1 MKVPISWLREYLDF
15 TCPIDELAE
24 KLTMAGLE
32 VEEISKVDDD
42 TVFDVK
48 VTPNRGDWLSMIG
61 VAREAAP
68 LVDSKLR
75 MPEPK
80 ANGSGPDSSE
90 SIRIDIENPDLCG
103 RYVGLVVRNV
113 KVGPSPDWMCKR
125 LLAAGMR
132 PINNIVDITNY
143 VMLEVGQPLHAFDL
157 SLLRGSQIIVR
168 TAKPGEAIISL
179 DSTPRNLDSDM
190 LVIADGERPVA
201 IAGVMGGLDSEI
213 SEQTE
218 DILIESANFIGTSIR
233 RTSKRLGL
241 VTESSYRFERGVD
254 PSISAIAALR
264 AAELVRELAGGE
276 VANKIIDVHPRPVEP
291 RIVETRPGRVN
302 AVLGTDLDANE
313 MACYLNGLEIE
324 TSIENGILVSKVPTF
339 RQDITREIDI
349 AEEVGRAYGYQNLP
363 RTLPK
368 TTQQGKNS
376 DEGLFKN
383 RLRRIL
389 ISCGAQEVLT
399 HSVVD
404 SALSELAGKS
414 KQSVK
419 LRNPLCEDLDS
430 MRTALIPN
438 ILGVIKRNQSF
449 GTSDINIFEIGKVYV
464 QDSPGELREELRVAG
479 AIAGNMWQS
488 KWNLP
493 SEALDTDFYL
503 CKGIIESV
511 LDSLGI
517 AGANYVQTT
526 EPMLHPTRSAAIM
539 VSSRQ
544 IGVIGEASPSVRET
558 LDLRERPCV
567 YDLDFNALM
576 ELTPKVLKYHHLH
589 KYPALHRH
597 LAVVIPNEVKYSDL
611 TRVIEE
617 SDRGVIESITLLDVY
632 TGEQVGNGR
641 SSITVSIVF
650 RSAQK
655 TLTDDEVNCVLEK
668 VKDALTQQLGA
679 TFR

>member
-1 MKVPISWLREYLDF
+1 
-15 TCPIDELAE
+15 
-24 KLTMAGLE
+24 
-32 VEEISKVDDD
+32 
-42 TVFDVK
+42 
-48 VTPNRGDWLSMIG
+48 
-61 VAREAAP
+61 
-68 LVDSKLR
+68 
-75 MPEPK
+75 
-80 ANGSGPDSSE
+80 
-90 SIRIDIENPDLCG
+90 
-103 RYVGLVVRNV
+103 
-113 KVGPSPDWMCKR
+113 
-125 LLAAGMR
+125 
-132 PINNIVDITNY
+132 
-143 VMLEVGQPLHAFDL
+143 
-157 SLLRGSQIIVR
+157 
-168 TAKPGEAIISL
+168 
-179 DSTPRNLDSDM
+179 
-190 LVIADGERPVA
+190 
-201 IAGVMGGLDSEI
+201 
-213 SEQTE
+213 
-218 DILIESANFIGTSIR
+218 
-233 RTSKRLGL
+233 
-241 VTESSYRFERGVD
+241 
-254 PSISAIAALR
+254 
-264 AAELVRELAGGE
+264 
-276 VANKIIDVHPRPVEP
+276 
-291 RIVETRPGRVN
+291 
-302 AVLGTDLDANE
+302 
-313 MACYLNGLEIE
+313 
-324 TSIENGILVSKVPTF
+324 
-339 RQDITREIDI
+339 
-349 AEEVGRAYGYQNLP
+349 
-363 RTLPK
+363 
-368 TTQQGKNS
+368 
-376 DEGLFKN
+376 
-383 RLRRIL
+383 
-389 ISCGAQEVLT
+389 
-399 HSVVD
+399 
-404 SALSELAGKS
+404 
-414 KQSVK
+414 
-419 LRNPLCEDLDS
+419 